1 MQTSNPTMQ
10 DFLGI
15 KFLSSDHKKL
25 IASMQVTERSSQVH
39 GLLNGGAS
47 LALCEICAGT
57 MSLKLLEGTEYT
69 ALGAQVSAN
78 HLRSAPLGAIV
89 RCIVTPL
96 KTGSRLHVMDCK
108 VVNEKDEVLCSAT
121 VTNMVVPRA
130 QIAGGKKT
138 ADSTAAEYTSAPAGG
153 LCHE

>member
-39 GLLNGGAS
+39 GLL
-47 LALCEICAGT
+47 AGT
-57 MSLKLLEGTEYT
+57 LSLKLLEGTEYT

-78 HLRSAPLGAIV
+78 HLRSAPLGATV

-138 ADSTAAEYTSAPAGG
+138 ADSTAAEHTSAPAGG